1 VYDPPPLAV
10 TTWRAW
16 LRIFDRSVSF
26 SLLYLAEGA
35 QVASMH
41 NQHID
46 HVLALHKEFL
56 NGFLINPADLAVGV

>member
-1 VYDPPPLAV
+1 MIRRPWQSPLGVRGFESSIDPYLFLFF
-10 TTWRAW
+10 TWPREHRW
-16 LRIFDRSVSF
+16 RPC
-26 SLLYLAEGA
+26 
-35 QVASMH
+35 MH